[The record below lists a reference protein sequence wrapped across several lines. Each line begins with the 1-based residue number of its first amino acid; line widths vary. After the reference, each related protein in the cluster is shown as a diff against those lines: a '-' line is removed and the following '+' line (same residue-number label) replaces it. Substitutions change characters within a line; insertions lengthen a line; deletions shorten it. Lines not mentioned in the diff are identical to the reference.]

1 MNNIKS
7 LETVLSE
14 LSDEKKKRIESVANI
29 QAIAD
34 ELQFLVQQEVARK
47 GRECTFDNYTM
58 LHIRQVAEWIH
69 KGQQRSLVLYGPYGV
84 GKTIMLYALERYF
97 CRHYAD
103 WRDDTR
109 EHFTASVTADNLCLL
124 STDPNNVDKI
134 YCYKNCDI
142 LFIDDA
148 GVEKE
153 KYLCYGNPITPVA
166 DIIDHR
172 YIRRKKTIFTTNL
185 VPAELCSRYGERI
198 ADRMNEDYAFIMY
211 SNHPSYR

>member
-1 MNNIKS
+1 MVSHTAEGKN
-7 LETVLSE
+7 
-14 LSDEKKKRIESVANI
+14 
-29 QAIAD
+29 
-34 ELQFLVQQEVARK
+34 
-47 GRECTFDNYTM
+47 TFNLD
-58 LHIRQVAEWIH
+58 RV
-69 KGQQRSLVLYGPYGV
+69 RV

-148 GVEKE
+148 DAEKE
-153 KYLCYGNPITPVA
+153 KYLCYGNLITPVA

-172 YIRRKKTIFTTNL
+172 YIRL
-185 VPAELCSRYGERI
+185 
-198 ADRMNEDYAFIMY
+198 
-211 SNHPSYR
+211 HH

>member
-1 MNNIKS
+1 M
-7 LETVLSE
+7 
-14 LSDEKKKRIESVANI
+14 A
-29 QAIAD
+29 QAAAI
-34 ELQFLVQQEVARK
+34 FVW
-47 GRECTFDNYTM
+47 C
-58 LHIRQVAEWIH
+58 
-69 KGQQRSLVLYGPYGV
+69 
-84 GKTIMLYALERYF
+84 
-97 CRHYAD
+97 
-103 WRDDTR
+103 DDTR

-148 GVEKE
+148 GAEKE
-153 KYLCYGNPITPVA
+153 KYLCYGNLITPVA

-211 SNHPSYR
+211 SNRPSYR

>member
-1 MNNIKS
+1 
-7 LETVLSE
+7 
-14 LSDEKKKRIESVANI
+14 
-29 QAIAD
+29 
-34 ELQFLVQQEVARK
+34 
-47 GRECTFDNYTM
+47 M

-109 EHFTASVTADNLCLL
+109 EHFTASVTADNLCQL
-124 STDPNNVDKI
+124 STDPNNVDRI

-153 KYLCYGNPITPVA
+153 KYLCYGNLITPVA

-172 YIRRKKTIFTTNL
+172 YIRRKKTILTTNL
-185 VPAELCSRYGERI
+185 VPTELCTRYGERI

>member
-1 MNNIKS
+1 MPKTRRVRCPYCGFLDVIKWG
-7 LETVLSE
+7 
-14 LSDEKKKRIESVANI
+14 K
-29 QAIAD
+29 QC
-34 ELQFLVQQEVARK
+34 
-47 GRECTFDNYTM
+47 GY
-58 LHIRQVAEWIH
+58 
-69 KGQQRSLVLYGPYGV
+69 QRY
-84 GKTIMLYALERYF
+84 K
-97 CRHYAD
+97 C
-103 WRDDTR
+103 
-109 EHFTASVTADNLCLL
+109 
-124 STDPNNVDKI
+124 
-134 YCYKNCDI
+134 KNCDI

>member
-7 LETVLSE
+7 LETVLLE

-29 QAIAD
+29 QTIAD

-47 GRECTFDNYTM
+47 ERECTFDDYTM

-84 GKTIMLYALERYF
+84 GKTIMLYALARYF

-148 GVEKE
+148 GAE
-153 KYLCYGNPITPVA
+153 KYLCYGNLITPVA

-172 YIRRKKTIFTTNL
+172 FVRRKNTIFPSTL
-185 VPAELCSRYGERI
+185 GPGELC
-198 ADRMNEDYAFIMY
+198 
-211 SNHPSYR
+211 